1 TSRLLFAYGRDGMI
15 IGSERLSKLSP
26 RTKMPVTALIVAGF
40 IPSVIVLIGYF
51 LENTVRTIVTFGS
64 AGIYVAFQM
73 VVLGAIFARIK
84 GWKPAGQFQLRGW
97 GWSVNIIAFVFGI
110 SAIVDMMWPR
120 SPSDPWYLNY
130 GMILTSCIVLAC
142 GAVYML
148 AFSPYEKGNTPSGD
162 AHLLWRAAA
171 GSSANSTD

>member
-1 TSRLLFAYGRDGMI
+1 
-15 IGSERLSKLSP
+15 
-26 RTKMPVTALIVAGF
+26 MPVAALIVAGF
-40 IPSVIVLIGYF
+40 IPGVIVLIGYF

-97 GWSVNIIAFVFGI
+97 GWTVNVVALIFGI

-130 GMILTSCIVLAC
+130 GMILTSCIVLIC

-148 AFSPYEKGNTPSGD
+148 ALRPYERGNTPSGD
-162 AHLLWRAAA
+162 AHLLSREAA
-171 GSSANSTD
+171 GISAKAMN